1 MNEARRALETIL
13 VPEAGFHGGTLFRP
27 DQLLIYSVMVL
38 AELITPL
45 LWPLSQRDLL
55 SFFNS
60 FQRLSTLDLLL
71 ALKRVEILS
80 LLAFEARLKGGR
92 QAASE

>member
-1 MNEARRALETIL
+1 MEN
-13 VPEAGFHGGTLFRP
+13 TLFRP

-45 LWPLSQRDLL
+45 LWPLRRRDLL

-60 FQRLSTLDLLL
+60 FQRLLTLDLLL

-92 QAASE
+92 HATSAWSRRALSEA